1 MRKSLGLALLLVT
14 GTGGPVFAQE
24 AGAGGGGPLTVDG
37 GLVIWTL
44 VVFGLLLYVLKRNA
58 WPVLLAAVRERE
70 QKLERQL
77 AEAEKNRAEAA
88 ALLEEHKRLLAAAK
102 GEAQEI
108 LNKAKTVAE
117 KERAT
122 LLAKA
127 REEYERLLARARK
140 EIDEEKEKALLA
152 LRREAVDLSI
162 AAAAKLLDAN
172 LDTEANRRLVTEYL
186 AGLEL
191 AR

>member
-24 AGAGGGGPLTVDG
+24 TGAGGGGPLTVDG

>member
-1 MRKSLGLALLLVT
+1 M
-14 GTGGPVFAQE
+14 AQE
-24 AGAGGGGPLTVDG
+24 GGAGPLTVDG

-44 VVFGLLLYVLKRNA
+44 VVFGLLLLILRRAA

-70 QKLERQL
+70 RRLEEQL
-77 AEAEKNRAEAA
+77 AQAQHDRAEAA
-88 ALLEEHKRLLAAAK
+88 ALLEERKRLLAGAK
-102 GEAQEI
+102 AQAQE
-108 LNKAKTVAE
+108 LLAQAKAVAD

-127 REEYERLLARARK
+127 REEYEELLGRARK
-140 EIDEEKEKALLA
+140 DIEDERSKAILA

-162 AAAAKLLDAN
+162 AAAAKLLEAE

-186 AGLEL
+186 ATLEQ
-191 AR
+191 RR

>member
-1 MRKSLGLALLLVT
+1 MRTSLGLALLLVT
-14 GTGGPVFAQE
+14 GTGGPVLAQE
-24 AGAGGGGPLTVDG
+24 TGGAGGPLTVDG

-44 VVFGLLLYVLKRNA
+44 IVFGLLLYVLRRSV

-77 AEAEKNRAEAA
+77 AEAERSRQEAA
-88 ALLEEHKRLLAAAK
+88 KLLEEHKRLLAAAHAD
-102 GEAQEI
+102 AQE
-108 LNKAKTVAE
+108 LLTKAKAVAQ
-117 KERAT
+117 KERET

-127 REEYERLLARARK
+127 REEYEQLLVRARK
-140 EIDEEKEKALLA
+140 DIEEEKAKAILE

-162 AAAAKLLDAN
+162 AAASKLLEAK
-172 LDTEANRRLVTEYL
+172 LDTEANRHLVMEYL
-186 AGLEL
+186 ENLER